1 MDDEPYSTT
10 TPFTRLCGKPNST
23 KNSILNTTTK
33 PQTSLP
39 FLCVLPMFIPFQI
52 NYTLLLNIL
61 TPSILVAFGVL
72 LLLLVC
78 TALIAASEVAFMG
91 MSPTEVSEIRREGG
105 TLSQQVQRIQE
116 KPHYLLATLLVGIN
130 FVNIAIVLV
139 FNHILEDVF
148 HAMPPVSSTTQYI
161 IEVLIEIFVLV
172 LFGEIMPKVY
182 ASSNKWAVVRL
193 MANPILLLRTL
204 CHPINWVLV
213 KSTDL
218 IEHYLINGD
227 SGGTISQE
235 DIDTAIDLTVKESD
249 HAKQDKDLLKSIVK
263 FGNVSTRQI
272 MRTRVD
278 VITVDIS
285 DSFAQVLNTARHYGY
300 SRLPVLGDNED
311 EVKGVVFAKDL
322 LAHLHQ
328 KDNPEYNWQDEL
340 IREAFFVPETK
351 KIDKL
356 LREFQRTRK
365 HLAVVVDEYGGVKG
379 IVTLEDILEEIVG
392 EIEDEFDDQSDRLYQ
407 KIDANTFIC
416 QAKMMLNDVCRALQI
431 DTTTFDAIRGDADSL
446 AGLILNIAKR
456 IPQKGEFFEIDDF
469 RFEVEAADLRRI
481 LSVKIIR
488 K

>member
-1 MDDEPYSTT
+1 
-10 TPFTRLCGKPNST
+10 
-23 KNSILNTTTK
+23 
-33 PQTSLP
+33 
-39 FLCVLPMFIPFQI
+39 
-52 NYTLLLNIL
+52 
-61 TPSILVAFGVL
+61 
-72 LLLLVC
+72 
-78 TALIAASEVAFMG
+78 
-91 MSPTEVSEIRREGG
+91 
-105 TLSQQVQRIQE
+105 
-116 KPHYLLATLLVGIN
+116 
-130 FVNIAIVLV
+130 
-139 FNHILEDVF
+139 
-148 HAMPPVSSTTQYI
+148 
-161 IEVLIEIFVLV
+161 
-172 LFGEIMPKVY
+172 
-182 ASSNKWAVVRL
+182 
-193 MANPILLLRTL
+193 
-204 CHPINWVLV
+204 
-213 KSTDL
+213 
-218 IEHYLINGD
+218 
-227 SGGTISQE
+227 
-235 DIDTAIDLTVKESD
+235 
-249 HAKQDKDLLKSIVK
+249 
-263 FGNVSTRQI
+263 

-328 KDNPEYNWQDEL
+328 KDNAEYNWQDEL

-407 KIDANTFIC
+407 KIDANTFVC
-416 QAKMMLNDVCRALQI
+416 QAKMMLNDVCRTLQI
-431 DTTTFDAIRGDADSL
+431 DTTTFDATRGDADSL

-456 IPQKGEFFEIDDF
+456 IPQKGEHFEIENF

-481 LSVKIIR
+481 LSIKIIR